1 MKLLKLKIQNF
12 LTIGNEVEINLSD
25 RGLLL
30 VQGKNEDSTSAN
42 SNGAGKSSLVDA
54 ISWALYGETA
64 RGESTDSVINS
75 HIGKDCFVEA
85 YVDLEGESGQVV
97 KAVRYRKHKA
107 FGGSGLSLTLGNF
120 DAHAKFHPVADLTKG
135 TDKMT
140 QAQLEDILGCS
151 KEVFNASVYLGQDNM
166 PDLPKMTDTALKA
179 LVEEAAGI
187 NRVAKAY
194 DVVVAKRK
202 ATAMELARSEG
213 SVANYDA
220 AMKNAKELIGT
231 TEEALKAALEEKE
244 TRLKALNATLVE
256 KQNDY
261 NKLLNGKT
269 FEEWQ
274 AARERLVKLSK
285 PTPEQVARNAEL
297 ATVVDNAVRNIAAAH
312 SIAVRENHTVATIAN
327 QIRAAE
333 REITSY
339 MDLVG
344 KPCKECGKPHT
355 AEEFEP
361 FKKSKTEQ
369 INDLKAKLTTAEGVL
384 AHAKLQHAQAVTAEK
399 EARAALDAYKK
410 EVADSLASNS
420 EKAQKITEHISR
432 LNVAGSAVMTAKD
445 NIESEKARNS
455 EEPIRKM
462 LAVHHE
468 AVEKHGK
475 ALAEASE
482 RLVSI
487 QKDMRAINLAEKAL
501 GRAGVRAHILDTVTP
516 MLNVRTNH
524 YLGTLSDGEIS
535 AEWTTVSTTAKG
547 ELREKFAINVQGQAA
562 DRFGLLSG
570 GEKRKVRL
578 ATALALQD
586 LVASRAIKPFKLFV
600 ADEID
605 EALDESGLERLMS
618 VLHEKAKDR
627 GTVMVIS
634 HNSLTNWIDEV
645 ITVRKKGKMSQVE
658 GALA

>member
-1 MKLLKLKIQNF
+1 MKLLKISIQNF
-12 LTIGNEVEINLSD
+12 LTIGGLVTLNLSD

-54 ISWALYGETA
+54 ISWVLYGETA

-75 HIGKDCFVEA
+75 AVGKDCCVTA
-85 YVDLEGESGQVV
+85 YVELEPDKVLKV
-97 KAVRYRKHKA
+97 VRYRKCKE
-107 FGGSGLSLTLGNF
+107 FGGSGLAVHLGAF
-120 DAHAKFHPVADLTKG
+120 DAHANFQVETGLTKG
-135 TDKMT
+135 TDKLT
-140 QAQLEDILGCS
+140 QALLEDLLGCS

-166 PDLPKMTDTALKA
+166 PDLPKMTDTALKS

-194 DVVVAKRK
+194 DSVVDKRK
-202 ATAMELARSEG
+202 AALMELTRSQSKADILTNQITGAAEAIAR
-213 SVANYDA
+213 N
-220 AMKNAKELIGT
+220 
-231 TEEALKAALEEKE
+231 EETIKSMLEEKAA
-244 TRLKALNATLVE
+244 RVDAAKKAFDEQFAEFT
-256 KQNDY
+256 
-261 NKLLNGKT
+261 KLLNGKSM
-269 FEEWQ
+269 EEWQ
-274 AARERLVKLSK
+274 AAKARLIALSK
-285 PTPEQVARNAEL
+285 PTEEQTKKRAEL
-297 ATVVDNAVRNIAAAH
+297 AAVVDNATREIAAAH
-312 SIAVRENHTVATIAN
+312 STAVRDNHTVATISN

-333 REITSY
+333 KEITSY

-369 INDLKAKLTTAEGVL
+369 INELKVRLGEAEFVLSKSKL
-384 AHAKLQHAQAVTAEK
+384 AHAEAIRQEK
-399 EARAALDAYKK
+399 EARMMLDGHAKL
-410 EVADSLASNS
+410 VSDSLAANAD
-420 EKAQKITEHISR
+420 KAQRITEHLGR
-432 LNVAGSAVMTAKD
+432 LSVAQNSVDKAAIAIKEIEKSKPEAAVLKQNDDLRKVTEARTAELEEQKKV
-445 NIESEKARNS
+445 IEAQQRD
-455 EEPIRKM
+455 
-462 LAVHHE
+462 L
-468 AVEKHGK
+468 
-475 ALAEASE
+475 
-482 RLVSI
+482 
-487 QKDMRAINLAEKAL
+487 RAINLAEKAL

-516 MLNVRTNH
+516 MLNIRTNH

-586 LVASRAIKPFKLFV
+586 LVASRAVKPFKLFV